1 VRWNAVY
8 ALNHTLR
15 YGRQHIKK
23 PPTFHARFLIVL
35 TTGELINL
43 FLVIVMRAMNKTPH
57 FYVALAHT
65 DTVAYLNSGV
75 NLERKRVSNLNL
87 FPNSIKENL
96 LFSMSFDSR
105 IHYESWASNLDPISN
120 SEELDKENALPRRM
134 FADCGAF
141 QFREL
146 PRPMLGDVELDFNVA
161 WNCYEERHV
170 KADHQWDE
178 ILLCSPD
185 HIIAPDMNDDDTASR
200 FEFIRENA
208 APFLE
213 KCKSDSRIYAVGV
226 IHGRTIDERKKQYEM
241 FKSLG
246 YQYVALGGMVPYS
259 TKQTQVL
266 DIVAGI
272 KDIENPIIES
282 DSILGRCRKDGIKLH
297 VFGLNSPEWVR
308 WWHRLQLDS
317 FDGSKLSTEGAA
329 NGWYY
334 IPNDGKGAGR
344 EMPSR
349 PKNVGELYHRIAV
362 KKMGIKSNN
371 WRKKPKLGHSLWD
384 IKYREEL
391 NIPSHHDLLISG
403 QNVIVKGVDTQCSCP
418 ACEYLKSSRCTSE
431 RCWLRKEE
439 LEHYHVGDPRMM
451 GSTEHNMGRVAHNAF
466 VFSWIIE
473 QIEHLNKL
481 ADESEITDE
490 NTWLLNWKTIEV
502 ES

>member
-1 VRWNAVY
+1 
-8 ALNHTLR
+8 
-15 YGRQHIKK
+15 
-23 PPTFHARFLIVL
+23 
-35 TTGELINL
+35 
-43 FLVIVMRAMNKTPH
+43 MRAMNKTPH

-161 WNCYEERHV
+161 WNCYEERHL

-200 FEFIRENA
+200 FEFIKENA

-246 YQYVALGGMVPYS
+246 YEYVALGGMVPYS
-259 TKQTQVL
+259 TKQNQVL

-308 WWHRLQLDS
+308 WWYRLQLDS

-344 EMPSR
+344 KMPSR

-391 NIPSHHDLLISG
+391 NIPSYHTLLKNWHKKPKSG
-403 QNVIVKGVDTQCSCP
+403 QSLWDMKYREELNISSHHSSLLLGKNIIVKGVQTHCFCP
-418 ACEYLKSSRCTSE
+418 ACQYLKSSRCTSE
-431 RCWLRKEE
+431 RCWFRKENI
-439 LEHYHVGDPRMM
+439 EHYHVADPRMM

-473 QIEHLNKL
+473 QIVRLNKL
-481 ADESEITDE
+481 ADESEITDK
-490 NTWLLNWKTIEV
+490 NAWLLNWKTIEV

>member
-1 VRWNAVY
+1 MS
-8 ALNHTLR
+8 
-15 YGRQHIKK
+15 K
-23 PPTFHARFLIVL
+23 
-35 TTGELINL
+35 
-43 FLVIVMRAMNKTPH
+43 
-57 FYVALAHT
+57 FYVPLAHT
-65 DTVAYLNSGV
+65 DTVAYFNSDATPI
-75 NLERKRVSNLNL
+75 RIRISNLNL
-87 FPNSIKENL
+87 FPDDLKENL
-96 LFSMSFDSR
+96 LFSMSFDSK
-105 IHYESWASNLDPISN
+105 IHYDSWSSSLDEIGDRSQLSNEKS
-120 SEELDKENALPRRM
+120 LPKRM

-141 QFREL
+141 QFRDL
-146 PRPMLGDVELDFNVA
+146 PRPMLGDVELDYNVA
-161 WNCYEERHV
+161 WEYYEKKHV
-170 KADHQWDE
+170 KAEHRWDE

-185 HIIAPDMNDDDTASR
+185 HIITPDMSDDDTTSR
-200 FEFIRENA
+200 FEFIKENA

-241 FKSLG
+241 FKSFG
-246 YQYVALGGMVPYS
+246 YEYVALGGMVPYS
-259 TKQTQVL
+259 TKQNQVL

-308 WWHRLQLDS
+308 WWYRLQHDS

-344 EMPSR
+344 KMPSQ
-349 PKNVGELYHRIAV
+349 PKNVGELYQRIAV
-362 KKMGIKSNN
+362 KKMGSDKWEWKNEN
-371 WRKKPKLGHSLWD
+371 GLLKP
-384 IKYREEL
+384 
-391 NIPSHHDLLISG
+391 
-403 QNVIVKGVDTQCSCP
+403 IVPLTEKGVDTNCDCP
-418 ACEYLKSSRCTSE
+418 ACQYLKSSRCTSE
-431 RCWLRKEE
+431 RCWFRKENPDY
-439 LEHYHVGDPRMM
+439 YHGADPRMM

-473 QIEHLNKL
+473 QIVYLNKL

-490 NTWLLNWKTIEV
+490 NAWLLNWKTIEV

>member
-1 VRWNAVY
+1 MGSV
-8 ALNHTLR
+8 
-15 YGRQHIKK
+15 
-23 PPTFHARFLIVL
+23 FF
-35 TTGELINL
+35 
-43 FLVIVMRAMNKTPH
+43 
-57 FYVALAHT
+57 VALAHT
-65 DTVAYLNSGV
+65 DTVAYFDSDVTPN
-75 NLERKRVSNLNL
+75 RIRVSNLNL
-87 FPNSIKENL
+87 FPDSLKENL
-96 LFSMSFDSR
+96 LFSMSFDSK
-105 IHYESWASNLDPISN
+105 IHYDSWSSSLDTFGESNL
-120 SEELDKENALPRRM
+120 LKKENSLPKRM

-146 PRPMLGDVELDFNVA
+146 PRPLLNGVELDFNVA
-161 WNCYEERHV
+161 WDYYVHKHV

-185 HIIAPDMNDDDTASR
+185 HIITPDMNDDDTASR

-246 YQYVALGGMVPYS
+246 YEYMALGGMVPYS
-259 TKQTQVL
+259 TKQNHVL

-272 KDIENPIIES
+272 KDIEKPVIQS
-282 DSILGRCRKDGIKLH
+282 DSILGRCRKDGVKLH

-344 EMPSR
+344 EMPSQ
-349 PKNVGELYHRIAV
+349 PKNVGDLYHRIAV

-371 WRKKPKLGHSLWD
+371 WHKKPKLGHSLWD

-391 NIPSHHDLLISG
+391 NISPYHELLVCGKNI
-403 QNVIVKGVDTQCSCP
+403 IVNGIQTQCSCS
-418 ACEYLKSSRCTSE
+418 ACQYLKSSRCTSE
-431 RCWLRKEE
+431 RCWFRKENPD
-439 LEHYHVGDPRMM
+439 HYHVADPRMM

-473 QIEHLNKL
+473 QIKHLNNL
-481 ADESEITDE
+481 ADESEITDG
-490 NTWLLNWKTIEV
+490 NAWLLNWKTV
-502 ES
+502 EGEL

>member
-1 VRWNAVY
+1 M
-8 ALNHTLR
+8 
-15 YGRQHIKK
+15 K
-23 PPTFHARFLIVL
+23 PVFF
-35 TTGELINL
+35 
-43 FLVIVMRAMNKTPH
+43 
-57 FYVALAHT
+57 VALAHT
-65 DTVAYLNSGV
+65 DNVAFFDSQISPK
-75 NLERKRVSNLNL
+75 RIRVSNLNL
-87 FPNSIKENL
+87 FPNSLKENL
-96 LFSMSFDSR
+96 LFSMSFDSK
-105 IHYESWASNLDPISN
+105 IHYESWSSSLDSVVGRSPF
-120 SEELDKENALPRRM
+120 DKENSLPKRM
-134 FADCGAF
+134 FADCGAY
-141 QFREL
+141 QFRDL
-146 PRPMLGDVELDFNVA
+146 PRPMLGDVKLDFNVA
-161 WNCYEERHV
+161 WDYYQKKHV

-185 HIIAPDMNDDDTASR
+185 HIITPDMNDDDAVSR
-200 FEFIRENA
+200 FNFIEENA

-213 KCKSDSRIYAVGV
+213 KCKSDPRIYAVGV

-246 YQYVALGGMVPYS
+246 YEYVALGGMVPYS
-259 TKQTQVL
+259 TKQNQVL

-272 KDIENPIIES
+272 IDIENPIIES

-308 WWHRLQLDS
+308 WWYRLQIDS

-344 EMPSR
+344 EMPSK

-362 KKMGIKSNN
+362 KEMGIKSNN
-371 WRKKPKLGHSLWD
+371 WHKKPKLGHSLWD

-391 NIPSHHDLLISG
+391 NLPSHHNFLISG
-403 QNVIVKGVDTQCSCP
+403 KNIIVEGVQTQCFCP
-418 ACEYLKSSRCTSE
+418 ACQYLKSSRCTSE
-431 RCWLRKEE
+431 RCWLRKEK
-439 LEHYHVGDPRMM
+439 LEHYHVAEPRMM

-473 QIEHLNKL
+473 QIVRLNKL
-481 ADESEITDE
+481 ADESEIADE
-490 NTWLLNWKTIEV
+490 NAWLLNWKTIEV

>member
-1 VRWNAVY
+1 MSYNSASQSLTRP
-8 ALNHTLR
+8 
-15 YGRQHIKK
+15 KK
-23 PPTFHARFLIVL
+23 
-35 TTGELINL
+35 
-43 FLVIVMRAMNKTPH
+43 VIPI
-57 FYVALAHT
+57 FFVALAHT
-65 DTVAYLNSGV
+65 DTIAHFSDEDGDKKS
-75 NLERKRVSNLNL
+75 RISNLNL
-87 FPNSIKENL
+87 FPNFLKENL
-96 LFSMSFDSR
+96 LFSMSFDSK
-105 IHYESWASNLDPISN
+105 IHYDSWSSSLDTFGESKL
-120 SEELDKENALPRRM
+120 LKKENSLPKRM

-161 WNCYEERHV
+161 WDYYEKKHV
-170 KADHQWDE
+170 KAAHQWDE

-185 HIIAPDMNDDDTASR
+185 HIITPDMNDDDTASR
-200 FEFIRENA
+200 FEFIKENA

-246 YQYVALGGMVPYS
+246 YEYVALGGMVPYS
-259 TKQTQVL
+259 TKQNQVL

-308 WWHRLQLDS
+308 WWYRLQLDS

-344 EMPSR
+344 EMPSQ
-349 PKNVGELYHRIAV
+349 PKNVGELYQRIAV
-362 KKMGIKSNN
+362 KKMGSDKWEWKNEN
-371 WRKKPKLGHSLWD
+371 GLLKP
-384 IKYREEL
+384 
-391 NIPSHHDLLISG
+391 
-403 QNVIVKGVDTQCSCP
+403 IVPLTEKGVDTNCDCP
-418 ACEYLKSSRCTSE
+418 ACQYLKSSRCTSE
-431 RCWLRKEE
+431 RCWFRKENPD
-439 LEHYHVGDPRMM
+439 HYHVADPRMM

-473 QIEHLNKL
+473 QIVRFNKL
-481 ADESEITDE
+481 ADESEITD
-490 NTWLLNWKTIEV
+490 NNAWLLNWKTIEV

>member
-1 VRWNAVY
+1 
-8 ALNHTLR
+8 
-15 YGRQHIKK
+15 
-23 PPTFHARFLIVL
+23 
-35 TTGELINL
+35 
-43 FLVIVMRAMNKTPH
+43 MRPV
-57 FYVALAHT
+57 FFVALAHT
-65 DTVAYLNSGV
+65 DTIAYFDSDINSS
-75 NLERKRVSNLNL
+75 RIRVSNLNL
-87 FPNSIKENL
+87 FPNSLRENL
-96 LFSMSFDSR
+96 LFSMSFDSK
-105 IHYESWASNLDPISN
+105 IHYESWSSKLEIIS
-120 SEELDKENALPRRM
+120 SQKELEDDALPKRV

-141 QFREL
+141 QFRDL

-161 WNCYEERHV
+161 WDYYEHKHV

-185 HIIAPDMNDDDTASR
+185 HIITPDMSDEDATSR
-200 FEFIRENA
+200 FEFIKENA

-213 KCKSDSRIYAVGV
+213 KCKSDTRIYAVGV

-246 YQYVALGGMVPYS
+246 YEYVALGGMVPYS
-259 TKQTQVL
+259 TKQNQVL

-282 DSILGRCRKDGIKLH
+282 DSILGRCRRDGIKLH

-308 WWHRLQLDS
+308 WWYRLQIDS

-344 EMPSR
+344 EMPSK

-362 KKMGIKSNN
+362 KKMEVKSNN
-371 WRKKPKLGHSLWD
+371 WHKKPKCGQSLWD
-384 IKYREEL
+384 MKYREEL
-391 NIPSHHDLLISG
+391 NISSHHNSLVLRKNI
-403 QNVIVKGVDTQCSCP
+403 IVNGVQTQCFCL
-418 ACEYLKSSRCTSE
+418 ACRYLKSSRCTSE
-431 RCWLRKEE
+431 RCWFRKENI
-439 LEHYHVGDPRMM
+439 EHYHVSDPRMM

-473 QIEHLNKL
+473 QIVRLNKL
-481 ADESEITDE
+481 ADESEITDA
-490 NTWLLNWKTIEV
+490 NAWLLNWKTIEV

>member
-1 VRWNAVY
+1 M
-8 ALNHTLR
+8 
-15 YGRQHIKK
+15 K
-23 PPTFHARFLIVL
+23 PVFF
-35 TTGELINL
+35 
-43 FLVIVMRAMNKTPH
+43 
-57 FYVALAHT
+57 VALAHT
-65 DTVAYLNSGV
+65 DTVAYFNSDT
-75 NLERKRVSNLNL
+75 NHDRIRVSNLNL
-87 FPNSIKENL
+87 FPNSLKENL
-96 LFSMSFDSR
+96 LFSMSFDSK
-105 IHYESWASNLDPISN
+105 IHYESWSSSLDGVGN
-120 SEELDKENALPRRM
+120 CDQLNKEDSLPKRM

-161 WNCYEERHV
+161 WDYYEHKHV

-185 HIIAPDMNDDDTASR
+185 HIITPDMNDEDAVSR
-200 FEFIRENA
+200 FEFIEENA
-208 APFLE
+208 APFLA

-246 YQYVALGGMVPYS
+246 YEYVALGGMVPYS
-259 TKQTQVL
+259 TKQNQVL

-282 DSILGRCRKDGIKLH
+282 ESILGKCRKDGIKLH

-334 IPNDGKGAGR
+334 IPNDGKSAGR
-344 EMPSR
+344 EMPSQ
-349 PKNVGELYHRIAV
+349 PKNVGELYQRIAV
-362 KKMGIKSNN
+362 KKMGSDKWEWKNEN
-371 WRKKPKLGHSLWD
+371 GLLKP
-384 IKYREEL
+384 
-391 NIPSHHDLLISG
+391 
-403 QNVIVKGVDTQCSCP
+403 IVPLTEKGVDTNCDCP
-418 ACEYLKSSRCTSE
+418 ACQYLKSSRCTSE
-431 RCWLRKEE
+431 RCWFRKEN
-439 LEHYHVGDPRMM
+439 LDHYHVADPRMM

-473 QIEHLNKL
+473 QIERLNNL
-481 ADESEITDE
+481 ADESEITDG
-490 NTWLLNWKTIEV
+490 NAWLLNWKTV
-502 ES
+502 EGEL